1 MSNFDGYVPDGARPL
16 GYVDPTG
23 APVGG
28 EAGPIEVPRGHL
40 LYGQARKIARRYIF
54 EGPRGRSTRAGVW
67 MRYVAYFLTIVLG
80 AGIAQACFASVQGA
94 QSGGEW
100 LLLSSSFQLAVAAIG
115 SFLYANRRAEI
126 IRQVRSYIFGYT
138 IFPGVGLAI
147 FMWAARHLTSGASS
161 SDVFVNTLNGALPW
175 IYFLPVVLPAVIFLK
190 TVAGMR
196 SLRREQL
203 SDQELMRTY
212 TRQDGGQR

>member
-23 APVGG
+23 APISSPD
-28 EAGPIEVPRGHL
+28 PIEVPRGHAV
-40 LYGQARKIARRYIF
+40 YGSARKIARRLVL
-54 EGPRGRSTRAGVW
+54 EGPRGRSTRNAVW
-67 MRYVAYFLTIVLG
+67 LRYLSYFLTIVLA
-80 AGIAQACFASVQGA
+80 AGITQACFASVQGA
-94 QSGGEW
+94 QSGGQW
-100 LLLSSSFQLAVAAIG
+100 LLLSASFQLAVAAIG
-115 SFLYANRRAEI
+115 SFMFSNRRAEI
-126 IRQVRSYIFGYT
+126 IRQVRSYVFGYT
-138 IFPGVGLAI
+138 VFPGAGLAI
-147 FMWAARHLTSGASS
+147 FMWSARHLTAGASAN
-161 SDVFVNTLNGALPW
+161 DIFVNTLNNALPW

-212 TRQDGGQR
+212 KRQDSSQR